1 MWLSSYARRLLKK
14 ILNITPIFPIFKQM
28 MADCT
33 LTPTEKM
40 TPNLLTHPIFRDY
53 YDIHQS
59 YGELVGEDGKIRP
72 HWETFFQT
80 YTKLGETEINN
91 RNTDTLRLLKENGVT
106 YNIYGDPNGL
116 NRPWKL
122 DNIPFLISKDEW
134 HSIESGLSQ
143 RAQLLNLVLED
154 IYGERNLIKK
164 GIIPMELVYNHSG
177 FLRPCSGVKQPGK
190 HQLILYS
197 ADVAK
202 STEGKLWV
210 VNDRTQAP
218 SGSGYALE
226 NRTTMTRVIP
236 ELFNGL
242 KVRHLSPYFTSLR
255 NGLNEIAPH
264 GNLNPRIVI
273 LTPGSKNE
281 TYFEHS
287 YLSSYLGFTLVQ
299 GNDLIVKDNF
309 VWLKTLGGLE
319 RVDVILRRVDDVYC
333 DPLELR
339 PDSQLGIP
347 GLLQCARSGNV
358 SIANP
363 LGSSVLENPG
373 LMPFLQQ
380 ISRYFLSEDLILPTI
395 ASWWCGQPK
404 ELSYVLDNIQNLV
417 IKKIHR
423 SPTGSSSIDGA
434 SLSPIQLEAC
444 KQLIKANPAMYVG
457 QEKVEIS
464 LSPSLIEG
472 RIVPQK
478 VLYRTFLVS
487 NQDQYLAMA
496 GGLVRSSSDASNF
509 IISSQ
514 SGGFSKDA
522 WIISPEPGRVISTLK
537 EIPDGVAETYHD
549 MLPSHAAENLFWV
562 GRYTERVLGNARF
575 LRTVMQFLAEG
586 NKLITE
592 NSRETE
598 RNLFESFTRYS
609 YTLPG
614 FVGEEAEEIFAD
626 PWKELKDVLFNEKR
640 PGGIRYNFL
649 QFHKAIHEVRD
660 HWSTDTWRVIRGMEE
675 ELQNGVPLTH
685 HGHLQMIH
693 TLDNLIT
700 STVAFI
706 GLNRESISREQ
717 GWIMLDL
724 GRKLEQSLLVITMLK
739 TTLVKKN
746 KDQVEYNLQ
755 QSVLMS
761 NESLVNYRYKYR
773 RPLQSLLVIDLLLF
787 DPNNPRSLT
796 YQVVRLKSYLQNLPK
811 NGAGYSLTEY
821 ERLIL
826 EADTL
831 IKLADKNELAKA
843 DGEEYAKLNSF
854 LSKLYNILS
863 AIPGVL
869 SKAFFKHELTPKTII
884 LR

>member
-1 MWLSSYARRLLKK
+1 MFAGCSF
-14 ILNITPIFPIFKQM
+14 TP
-28 MADCT
+28 
-33 LTPTEKM
+33 LEKM
-40 TPNLLTHPIFRDY
+40 DSNLLTNPIFRDY
-53 YDIHQS
+53 FNIHQS
-59 YGELVGEDGKIRP
+59 YGELVGEDGEIRP
-72 HWETFFQT
+72 HWETFFES
-80 YTKLGETEINN
+80 YIRLGDEEINN

-122 DNIPFLISKDEW
+122 DNIPFLISKEEW
-134 HSIESGLSQ
+134 TFIESGLSQ
-143 RAQLLNLVLED
+143 RAQLLNLILED
-154 IYGERNLIKK
+154 IYGGRNLIKK
-164 GIIPMELVYNHSG
+164 GILPIELIYNHAG

-197 ADVAK
+197 ADIAK
-202 STEGKLWV
+202 SRKGKIWV

-242 KVRHLSPYFTSLR
+242 KVRHLSPYFNALR
-255 NGLNEIAPH
+255 NGLNEIAPRR
-264 GNLNPRIVI
+264 NMNPRIVI
-273 LTPGSKNE
+273 LTPGSSNE

-287 YLSSYLGFTLVQ
+287 YLSSHLGFTLVQ

-309 VWLKTLGGLE
+309 VWLKTMGGLE
-319 RVDVILRRVDDVYC
+319 RVDVILRRVDDIYC
-333 DPLELR
+333 DPLELKA
-339 PDSQLGIP
+339 DSQLGIP
-347 GLLQCARSGNV
+347 GLLQCVRSGNV
-358 SIANP
+358 SMANP
-363 LGSSVLENPG
+363 LGSSILENPG
-373 LMPFLQQ
+373 LMPFLQR
-380 ISRYFLSEDLILPTI
+380 ISRNFLNEDLILPTI

-404 ELSYVLDNIQNLV
+404 ELQYVLENIKTLV

-423 SPTGSSSIDGA
+423 NATGSSSIDGA
-434 SLSPIQLEAC
+434 SLSASQLETC
-444 KQLIKANPAMYVG
+444 KQQLKAHPALYVG

-478 VLYRTFLVS
+478 VLFRSFLVS
-487 NQDQYLAMA
+487 NQNDYVAMS
-496 GGLVRSSSDASNF
+496 GGLVRSSADATNF
-509 IISSQ
+509 LISSQ
-514 SGGFSKDA
+514 TGGFSKDA
-522 WIISPEPGRVISTLK
+522 WIISPEPGRLVNVLK
-537 EIPDGVAETYHD
+537 ETPETVTESYND

-562 GRYTERVLGNARF
+562 GRYTERILGNARF

-592 NSRETE
+592 NNQQTE
-598 RNLFESFTRYS
+598 RNLLEAFTRYS

-614 FVGEEAEEIFAD
+614 FIGEDAEELFDD
-626 PWKELKDVLFNEKR
+626 PWKELKDILFNEKR
-640 PGGIRYNFL
+640 TGGIKYNFSL
-649 QFHKAIHEVRD
+649 FHKAIHEVRD

-675 ELQNGVPLTH
+675 GLQNGIPLSH

-693 TLDNLIT
+693 ALDSLIT
-700 STVAFI
+700 SIVAFI

-717 GWIMLDL
+717 GWIMLDV
-724 GRKLEQSLLVITMLK
+724 GRKIEQSLLVIMMLK
-739 TTLVKKN
+739 TTLVKKYN
-746 KDQVEYNLQ
+746 EQVEHNLQ

-761 NESLVNYRYKYR
+761 NEGLVNYRYKYR
-773 RPLQSLLVIDLLLF
+773 RPIQNLLVIDLLLF

-811 NGAGYSLTEY
+811 NNGGKSLTEY

-831 IKLADKNELAKA
+831 LKLANKVELAIS
-843 DGEEYAKLNSF
+843 DDEGYPNLEIF
-854 LSKLYNILS
+854 LTRLYNILS
-863 AIPGVL
+863 AVPGVI

-884 LR
+884 IR